1 MNEPQCPMCLV
12 STSPLFP
19 TPDAIVLTGSAVI
32 TVDVTITSIYDSRNL
47 ALISSINIPPSVPTN
62 RPRRYHVFIADRE
75 ANAEALRERSQR
87 ISQGKSRLLCRC
99 GRRSVGLE
107 GTSD

>member
-1 MNEPQCPMCLV
+1 MDEPGCPMCLV
-12 STSPLFP
+12 FTSPIFR

-32 TVDVTITSIYDSRNL
+32 TVDVTITSIYDSRKL
-47 ALISSINIPPSVPTN
+47 VLISSINIPPSLPTN

-75 ANAEALRERSQR
+75 GYAKALRERSQR
-87 ISQGKSRLLCRC
+87 ISQWKSRRLCRC
-99 GRRSVGLE
+99 GRLPVGLE

>member
-1 MNEPQCPMCLV
+1 MDEPGCPMYLV
-12 STSPLFP
+12 FTSPIFR

-32 TVDVTITSIYDSRNL
+32 TVDVTITSIYDSRKL
-47 ALISSINIPPSVPTN
+47 VLISSINIPPSLPTN

-75 ANAEALRERSQR
+75 GNAKALRERSQR

-99 GRRSVGLE
+99 GRLPAGLE